1 MSEKFVASNRVEIS
15 RSGKGV
21 YDHESRRSI
30 SMSEG
35 EVDALREFFR
45 HERDEELGRWRSSIH
60 PSWTAVEDG
69 RVYRF
74 TNDDGKR
81 GFDVHKEDR
90 SYTGWLGELRE
101 VAKEFLG
108 AHPASNPWHDAEPG
122 EVWVLATDMDGEFAF
137 TVVQRDGFNAGVL
150 SFAPVGE
157 WHVPYLGYRAPAITA
172 GRRIF
177 PEATDA

>member
-1 MSEKFVASNRVEIS
+1 MEKFTASNGRGVS
-15 RSGKGV
+15 RNVDGYLAIDQANQMGDYAFSAAQ
-21 YDHESRRSI
+21 
-30 SMSEG
+30 
-35 EVDALREFFR
+35 EVALREFFR

-90 SYTGWLGELRE
+90 SYKGWLGELRE

-108 AHPASNPWHDAEPG
+108 AHPASNPWHDAKPG
-122 EVWVLATDMDGEFAF
+122 EVWVLTVDGE
-137 TVVQRDGFNAGVL
+137 TYCWGVGDGPDLGRFIYAGGT
-150 SFAPVGE
+150 SNIP
-157 WHVPYLGYRAPAITA
+157 LGHPSITK
-172 GRRIF
+172 GRRIW
-177 PEATDA
+177 PEVSDA